1 MAGHPQVDRPT
12 TKSNENP
19 AARRPEDRPETFP
32 EFAEE
37 LRGGEPRCGD
47 HGGGQRRGA
56 GYGGQAKY
64 NDLSYGNAG
73 HYVEPFA
80 GTFGDHGGLYD
91 GPAPPPV
98 SAKEESTP
106 QVNPPYRAH

>member
-1 MAGHPQVDRPT
+1 MAQQQPT
-12 TKSNENP
+12 GP
-19 AARRPEDRPETFP
+19 AAGASEHQQPLRPDDRPETFP

-37 LRGGEPRCGD
+37 LRGGEPRSGD
-47 HGGGQRRGA
+47 HGGGERRGA

-73 HYVEPFA
+73 FSVEPFE

-106 QVNPPYRAH
+106 AVNPPYRAH